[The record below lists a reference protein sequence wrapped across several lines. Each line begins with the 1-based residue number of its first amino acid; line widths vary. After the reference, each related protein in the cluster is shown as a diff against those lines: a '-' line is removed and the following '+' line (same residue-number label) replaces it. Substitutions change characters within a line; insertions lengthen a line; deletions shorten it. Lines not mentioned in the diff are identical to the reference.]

1 MKIFLKEQKT
11 LSKIVNIAIVAHVD
25 HGKTTLVDELLKQSG
40 TFSPRESVDERVMD
54 SNDLEK
60 ERGITILSKNTSV
73 RYKDT
78 KINIVDTPGHA
89 DFGGEVERVLSMVDG
104 ILLLVDAFEG
114 PMPQTRFVL
123 SKALAAGLRPIVVI
137 NKIDR
142 PGATPLDSADKV
154 LDLFIELDADDQ
166 QLEFPVVYASA
177 KRGIASLSL
186 EEEGRSMEP
195 LFETILKTF
204 PPLRIMEEAPLQ
216 ILISNIEGN
225 EYLGRMALGRVSQ
238 GSPRKG
244 QTVRIGTEESSRT
257 AKIGK
262 IFTFFGLKKEEIDA
276 GEGGD
281 IVSIS
286 GLGEINI
293 GETIGDGE
301 DFQPVPFTDIDAPTV
316 SMTFS
321 VNNGPFAG
329 LEGDFVTSRHLGD
342 RLFKE
347 TETNLSL
354 RVEET
359 DSKESF
365 KVSGRGELHLSIL
378 IETMRREGFEFMVSK
393 PAIIYREIAG
403 VRSEPME
410 DLVIDIPEEFMGVV
424 MEKLG
429 LRKAELLNMST
440 GNRGYTR
447 LEFKI
452 PARSLIGYT
461 GEFLTDTKGNG
472 IMNHVFSGY
481 EPAKGEIATRKKGV
495 LVAYES
501 GTSTD
506 YGLYGAQDR
515 GTLFIGSGMDVYQ
528 GMIVGENARGED
540 ITINVCKQKH
550 LTNMRSSSADESLK
564 LSPPRILSLEQSLE
578 FIEEDELVEVTPKSI
593 RLRKKILD
601 NNLRAKS
608 QNRKG

>member
-1 MKIFLKEQKT
+1 M
-11 LSKIVNIAIVAHVD
+11 SKIVNIAIVAHVD

-293 GETIGDGE
+293 GETIGDAE

>member
-1 MKIFLKEQKT
+1 M
-11 LSKIVNIAIVAHVD
+11 SKIVNIAIVAHVD

-204 PPLRIMEEAPLQ
+204 PPAQIVEEAPLQ